1 MWSPHNISH
10 TDDQAMMT
18 LERCVY
24 THQEYISLILRN
36 GHFMTHNY
44 TNASMEEDPKMM
56 AFFDSL
62 VQRELEGS
70 FCYALMMIDDMHRLL
85 FIAHLSYQGIIYGCV
100 CRQNCRFRASFTHMN
115 V

>member
-1 MWSPHNISH
+1 MFHTSNDRSVEINIIASVLQAWSPYNISH

-24 THQEYISLILRN
+24 THQEYINLILRN

-62 VQRELEGS
+62 VQRELEGTS
-70 FCYALMMIDDMHRLL
+70 LSAGCPCLCRYSSL
-85 FIAHLSYQGIIYGCV
+85 FVGFL
-100 CRQNCRFRASFTHMN
+100 
-115 V
+115 

>member
-1 MWSPHNISH
+1 MGISNTIEDDSLLYNQVWSPHNISH

-62 VQRELEGS
+62 VQRELEGLLG
-70 FCYALMMIDDMHRLL
+70 YALIICID
-85 FIAHLSYQGIIYGCV
+85 FY
-100 CRQNCRFRASFTHMN
+100 
-115 V
+115 